1 MRERKQGNT
10 YSHSGMLDGGA
21 GVLGGERDAHEG
33 ATRPGGSTVLGED
46 GDGGGT
52 GAEDVGLD
60 GLAVTRADIDDKAG

>member
-1 MRERKQGNT
+1 M
-10 YSHSGMLDGGA
+10 
-21 GVLGGERDAHEG
+21 LGGERDAHEG